1 MSSETAVATRVAPA
15 LGERGATVARNAF
28 HLVLGQVATTVLAIL
43 MSAALGRSLGASDFG
58 LYFLVVSMAAFAA
71 VLLEWGQLLFV
82 VREVAREPGRARS
95 LLGTALVLRIAG
107 ATVVSG
113 PTWLAAHALGYD
125 GKTCAYAVAFIW
137 SSLPFSLSQACGM
150 IFRAHDRMG
159 LDATVSVLNKVVIV
173 TLTVLALQL
182 RTGIPGVM
190 VAQAIAGFVA
200 FAVAVRLY
208 RGLRAGRLSAS
219 WKTARAMLAGGAP
232 IVAMTAVVAIQPYL
246 DAIVLSKLVPAA
258 PVGWYGAARN
268 IMGTLIA
275 PSMILASAFYPRLS
289 RAAQEPGAL
298 RDELRAALRPMLWLG
313 ALGGIGTFLFAD
325 VAIGL
330 VYGARGFAP
339 AGAILRIF
347 GFGLFALFVD
357 VLLGHALTAVGRTT
371 GFAVT
376 KAVSVVVSTGLDI
389 VLIPHFQRHGGNG
402 GIGVIVAFI
411 TSEVVVLAG
420 SIYLLPRGSI
430 GRSIAA
436 DVVRALATGLATG
449 ALILL
454 LPPLSPLLAIP
465 LCVIAF
471 TAVSLGLGL
480 AKREDLELLRG
491 VLVRAR
497 SR

>member
-1 MSSETAVATRVAPA
+1 MAPA

-28 HLVLGQVATTVLAIL
+28 YLVLGQVATTVLAIL

-82 VREVAREPGRARS
+82 VREVAREPGRAPS
-95 LLGTALVLRIAG
+95 LLGTALVLRLAG
-107 ATVVSG
+107 AAAVSG
-113 PTWLAAHALGYD
+113 PTWLAARALGYD
-125 GKTCAYAVAFIW
+125 SKTCAYAVAFIW
-137 SSLPFSLSQACGM
+137 SSLPFALSQACGL

-159 LDATVSVLNKVVIV
+159 LDATVSVLNKAAIV

-190 VAQAIAGFVA
+190 VAQAIAGFLA
-200 FAVAVRLY
+200 FAVAVRFY
-208 RGLRAGRLSAS
+208 RRLRAGRLSAS
-219 WKTARAMLAGGAP
+219 WKTAREMLAGGAP

-258 PVGWYGAARN
+258 PVGWYGAART
-268 IMGTLIA
+268 IMGTLLA

-289 RAAQEPGAL
+289 RAAREPGAL

-325 VAIGL
+325 VATGL

-347 GFGLFALFVD
+347 GLGLFAIFID
-357 VLLGHALTAVGRTT
+357 VLLGHALTAVGRTV

-436 DVVRALATGLATG
+436 DVVRALATALATG

-465 LCVIAF
+465 LCVVAF

-480 AKREDLELLRG
+480 AKREDVELLRG
-491 VLVRAR
+491 ALVRER